1 MYCSLPLQLY
11 TTGISQTLP
20 SRALNQRHAGR
31 SVIAAPV
38 SAPCSARPASMSV
51 SVRNPPQRRKSLGP
65 VSPKRL
71 YRNLSVKLRRGEP
84 NSASESEAPNR
95 HCKAVPAQYKSLW
108 EAVENEDTLAVQ
120 NLLLKDR
127 AAGGGGGG
135 GGGGER
141 REKEKEKGVNRI
153 SEQGLVPLDVA
164 ALTHNSPLL
173 HVLIKAGARHNPN
186 LNRPSDWLVKLD
198 SLVALAGQRVEE
210 WREEVLERV
219 GAGPQGQ
226 ADAQRQLRIWT
237 LRQQLYWRMR
247 EHFRHTALPGPP
259 SCVLLLVTSA
269 TSLSVSFGEPD
280 GSGTGL
286 VTRYKVEW
294 SISPSFKPLCGSA
307 LVLDTKSLFYNITD
321 LQSGLQHFVRVCAYN
336 VKGWGP
342 YQSSSPASAAPS
354 SWRECVGVKVR
365 SKQQEAG
372 VRRLLEQIRQPH
384 YRGYC
389 IESSRQLSSSKR
401 LSVSRGL
408 KQLFHSATKF
418 VRLLQRGVYLA
429 AVFYHKDNILV
440 TADDQIPLVEI
451 QSCSTSVTQD
461 FLWFA
466 KLSCAWQQVPWLQ
479 QALSSSLSS
488 SSSLLQ
494 NRHSILRAV
503 AQLQSSLGT
512 ADLGQVYYEPLKDR
526 HGNVLLQLKDK
537 LAYHRRGTQRAQTG
551 LYVGVLKLSSSVDQ
565 IRVLVPQKMPNLLC
579 HAKVRHNHHVSREE
593 WAWLQGLTAVGQP
606 VIDCTEAQAELE
618 EFVRSLRSAVSALL
632 TKLSIPLYR
641 AQQYRMYTQELLQ
654 FGDQLSMLLLLP
666 PSEDFSASPS
676 PRPMDWVKDPT
687 LSLPLQIFELV
698 HFWAYERDF
707 LSQYCQAWVRL
718 ELDSHLSQQALREA
732 LDTKEVQEAKE
743 RLEHITYLLQSVDSL
758 WREARWITD
767 VLQYVRLKHMGGMAQ
782 LGRLMGG
789 EPPIPETIPEE
800 EEGKG
805 KDQPSP
811 SLPHPHPHTP
821 ESVQGLLLG
830 GEYAGEYAGQADVP
844 GDVPGDVQQD
854 AVTGG
859 GAGEGDR
866 TRRGHWS
873 PPGTTPRGLPELSA
887 QCTSQVAASCSSRC
901 VHGDGGGGHG
911 GHWGGPDVCPQ
922 PEREAGAGDESVRA
936 VTDPFRGL
944 ALETAEREALCGFPS
959 SAPRDRFETAR
970 PADPFGYAY
979 DDDDDDDDVSAAAGC
994 TVLGDEICVGPG
1006 VWDPLGCPC
1015 APPLVLG
1022 PQYDPP
1028 AGTGSTGLGERVAIT
1043 PGSRTRGLPAR
1054 SLVEWVSST
1063 AELS

>member
-1 MYCSLPLQLY
+1 
-11 TTGISQTLP
+11 
-20 SRALNQRHAGR
+20 
-31 SVIAAPV
+31 
-38 SAPCSARPASMSV
+38 MSV

-71 YRNLSVKLRRGEP
+71 YRNLSVRLRGGES
-84 NSASESEAPNR
+84 NSTSESESPNR
-95 HCKAVPAQYKSLW
+95 HSRATPAYKSLW

-120 NLLLKDR
+120 CLLSKDR
-127 AAGGGGGG
+127 AAGGGG
-135 GGGGER
+135 EK
-141 REKEKEKGVNRI
+141 REKREREREHEKGVNSM

-186 LNRPSDWLVKLD
+186 LCRPSDWLVKLD

-210 WREEVLERV
+210 CREDVLERV

-237 LRQQLYWRMR
+237 LRRQLYWKMR
-247 EHFRHTALPGPP
+247 DHFRLTVLPGPP
-259 SCVLLLVTSA
+259 SCVSLLVTSA
-269 TSLSVSFGEPD
+269 TSLSVSFSEPE

-286 VTRYKVEW
+286 VTRYRVEW
-294 SISPSFKPLCGSA
+294 SISPNFKPLCGSA

-321 LQSGLQHFVRVCAYN
+321 LQSGVQYFVRVSAYN

-342 YQSSSPASAAPS
+342 FQSSSPASAAPS

-365 SKQQEAG
+365 SKQPEAG
-372 VRRLLEQIRQPH
+372 VRRLLEQIREPH

-389 IESSRQLSSSKR
+389 IESSRQQSPSKR

-408 KQLFHSATKF
+408 KQLFQSATKF

-512 ADLGQVYYEPLKDR
+512 VDLGQVYYEPLKDR
-526 HGNVLLQLKDK
+526 HGNVLLVTLRECVPPSHTPDPPLHWIALSRMDRNRHRTPLLPEPTAVDTLNEQLKDK
-537 LAYHRRGTQRAQTG
+537 LSYHRRGTQRAQTG
-551 LYVGVLKLSSSVDQ
+551 LYIGVLKLSSSVDQ
-565 IRVLVPQKMPNLLC
+565 IRVLVSQKMPNLLC

-593 WAWLQGLTAVGQP
+593 WAWLQSLTVVGQP
-606 VIDCTEAQAELE
+606 VIGSTEVQAVPE
-618 EFVRSLRSAVSALL
+618 EFVRSLRLAVTTLL

-641 AQQYRMYTQELLQ
+641 GYQYRMYTQELLQ

-676 PRPMDWVKDPT
+676 PRPMDWVQDPT

-707 LSQYCQAWVRL
+707 LSHYCQAWVRL

-732 LDTKEVQEAKE
+732 LDSKEVQEAKE
-743 RLEHITYLLQSVDSL
+743 RLEHITQMLQSLDSM

-767 VLQYVRLKHMGGMAQ
+767 VLQYVRLKHIGGMAQ

-800 EEGKG
+800 EEGKEF
-805 KDQPSP
+805 PSRK
-811 SLPHPHPHTP
+811 LLHPQT
-821 ESVQGLLLG
+821 ESVKTCGVGQLF
-830 GEYAGEYAGQADVP
+830 ASDRAGQVDAP
-844 GDVPGDVQQD
+844 GDIQPDV
-854 AVTGG
+854 V
-859 GAGEGDR
+859 AGEGASEGHGAG
-866 TRRGHWS
+866 RGHWA
-873 PPGTTPRGLPELSA
+873 PQEAAFCDFPELSA
-887 QCTSQVAASCSSRC
+887 HSSAQAGAGGYNPASHCSRSDGSQSSA
-901 VHGDGGGGHG
+901 DA
-911 GHWGGPDVCPQ
+911 DVCQ
-922 PEREAGAGDESVRA
+922 QLEQEDEDADGSVRVTTDIFDGLALAKPEREALSGFGNGAPKDCFS
-936 VTDPFRGL
+936 F
-944 ALETAEREALCGFPS
+944 
-959 SAPRDRFETAR
+959 
-970 PADPFGYAY
+970 AY
-979 DDDDDDDDVSAAAGC
+979 EDDVGVAAGC
-994 TVLGDEICVGPG
+994 AVLGDGICIGSRF
-1006 VWDPLGCPC
+1006 WDPFECPPT
-1015 APPLVLG
+1015 PPLILG
-1022 PQYDPP
+1022 PPPPTAP
-1028 AGTGSTGLGERVAIT
+1028 AGVELGERVAIHT
-1043 PGSRTRGLPAR
+1043 GGRTHGLPAR

-1063 AELS
+1063 TEQS

>member
-1 MYCSLPLQLY
+1 
-11 TTGISQTLP
+11 
-20 SRALNQRHAGR
+20 
-31 SVIAAPV
+31 
-38 SAPCSARPASMSV
+38 MSV
-51 SVRNPPQRRKSLGP
+51 SVRNPPQRRRSLGP

-71 YRNLSVKLRRGEP
+71 YRNLSVRLRGGDS
-84 NSASESEAPNR
+84 NSASESESPNR
-95 HCKAVPAQYKSLW
+95 HCKAVPAYKSLW

-120 NLLLKDR
+120 FLLSKDR
-127 AAGGGGGG
+127 AAGGGGEK
-135 GGGGER
+135 GEK
-141 REKEKEKGVNRI
+141 REREREKGVNKM

-186 LNRPSDWLVKLD
+186 LYRPSDWSVKLD
-198 SLVALAGQRVEE
+198 ALVALAGQRVEE
-210 WREEVLERV
+210 RREEVLERV

-226 ADAQRQLRIWT
+226 AEAQRQLRIWT

-247 EHFRHTALPGPP
+247 EHFRLTVLPGPP
-259 SCVLLLVTSA
+259 SCMLLLVTSV
-269 TSLSVSFGEPD
+269 TSLSVSFCEPE

-286 VTRYKVEW
+286 VTRYRVEW
-294 SISPSFKPLCGSA
+294 SNSPSFKPLCGSS
-307 LVLDTKSLFYNITD
+307 LVLDTKSLLYNITN
-321 LQSGLQHFVRVCAYN
+321 LQSGLQYFVRVNAYN

-342 YQSSSPASAAPS
+342 YQSSSPASATPS

-365 SKQQEAG
+365 SKRPEAG

-389 IESSRQLSSSKR
+389 IESSKQQSSSKR
-401 LSVSRGL
+401 LSVSRGF

-512 ADLGQVYYEPLKDR
+512 VDLGQVYYEPLKDR
-526 HGNVLLQLKDK
+526 HGNVLLVTLRECAPPPHMPDPPLHWIALSRMDRNRHRTPLLPEPTAVDTLNEQLKDK
-537 LAYHRRGTQRAQTG
+537 LSYHRRCTQRPQTG

-565 IRVLVPQKMPNLLC
+565 IRVLVQQKMPNLLC
-579 HAKVRHNHHVSREE
+579 HAKVRHNHHVSCEE
-593 WAWLQGLTAVGQP
+593 WAWLQSLTVVGQP
-606 VIDCTEAQAELE
+606 VIGSTEARGVLE
-618 EFVRSLRSAVSALL
+618 EFVRSLRAAVTALL
-632 TKLSIPLYR
+632 TKLSVPLYR
-641 AQQYRMYTQELLQ
+641 AYQYRVYTQELLQ

-676 PRPMDWVKDPT
+676 PRPMDWVQDPT

-732 LDTKEVQEAKE
+732 LDSKEVQEAKE
-743 RLEHITYLLQSVDSL
+743 RLEHITYLLQSLDSM
-758 WREARWITD
+758 WKEARWITD
-767 VLQYVRLKHMGGMAQ
+767 VLQYVRLKHIGGMAQ

-800 EEGKG
+800 EEGKEHTAPCLLG
-805 KDQPSP
+805 
-811 SLPHPHPHTP
+811 PHAQTP
-821 ESVQGLLLG
+821 ESVKTCGVGQLSGSDS
-830 GEYAGEYAGQADVP
+830 AGQ
-844 GDVPGDVQQD
+844 GDVPGDIQQG
-854 AVTGG
+854 VV
-859 GAGEGDR
+859 AGEGDSEGDR
-866 TRRGHWS
+866 AGGVHWA
-873 PPGTTPRGLPELSA
+873 PPGATLYDFPELSA
-887 QCTSQVAASCSSRC
+887 HSLAQAGASCYNTANYCNSDGSQSSI
-901 VHGDGGGGHG
+901 DT
-911 GHWGGPDVCPQ
+911 DVYRLLEQ
-922 PEREAGAGDESVRA
+922 EAEEMDESVCA
-936 VTDPFRGL
+936 TTDIFNGL
-944 ALETAEREALCGFPS
+944 ALGIPDPEALCGFGG
-959 SAPRDRFETAR
+959 SAPKDCFESGTTCGTLT
-970 PADPFGYAY
+970 DPFGFAY
-979 DDDDDDDDVSAAAGC
+979 DEDVSVAAGC
-994 TVLGDEICVGPG
+994 TALGDGICIGSG
-1006 VWDPLGCPC
+1006 FWDPFGG
-1015 APPLVLG
+1015 APSPT
-1022 PQYDPP
+1022 D
-1028 AGTGSTGLGERVAIT
+1028 TGSAELGERVAIHT
-1043 PGSRTRGLPAR
+1043 GGRNHGLPVR

-1063 AELS
+1063 AEQS